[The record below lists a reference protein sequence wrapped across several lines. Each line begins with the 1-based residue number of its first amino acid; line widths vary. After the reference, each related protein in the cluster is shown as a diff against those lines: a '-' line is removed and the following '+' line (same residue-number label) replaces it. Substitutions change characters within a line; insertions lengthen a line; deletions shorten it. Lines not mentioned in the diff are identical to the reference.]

1 MIRGQMA
8 APTGKIMINKLALI
22 GVGLIGGSLAR
33 ALRDAGHVREVIGYG
48 RGLANLQR
56 AVELGVADRVETSLS
71 ALVRDADMVVLA
83 TPVGSMAGILGAIAP
98 YLARDAVVTD
108 VGSVK
113 GTIVDAAR
121 AVLGEKLSSFVPGH
135 PIAGTERTGVEAS
148 FSSLFVGRRVVL
160 TPLPETRAEAVAR
173 VRAMWQA
180 AGAEVVCMSVE
191 HHDAVLAATSHLP
204 HLLAYALVDMLARLD
219 DSREIFAYAA
229 GGFRDF
235 TRIASSDPVMWRD
248 ISLANRAAIVSM
260 LKQYQAEVSG
270 LIKAVAAGD
279 GERLQTLFARA
290 KAARDALVTNDLK

>member
-1 MIRGQMA
+1 
-8 APTGKIMINKLALI
+8 MINRLALI

-71 ALVRDADMVVLA
+71 AAVRDADMVVLA
-83 TPVGSMAGILGAIAP
+83 TPVGSMAEILGAIAP
-98 YLARDAVVTD
+98 YLAKGAVVTD

-113 GTIVDAAR
+113 GTIAAAAR
-121 AVLGEKLSSFVPGH
+121 TALGAKLSGFVPGH

-160 TPLPETRAEAVAR
+160 TPLPESSIEAVAR

-180 AGAEVVCMSVE
+180 AGAEVVSMSVE
-191 HHDAVLAATSHLP
+191 HHDTVLAATSHLP
-204 HLLAYALVDMLARLD
+204 HLLAYALVDMLAQLD
-219 DSREIFAYAA
+219 DSREIFAFAA

-248 ISLANRAAIVSM
+248 ISLANRTAIADM
-260 LKQYQAEVSG
+260 LKKYRAEVDG
-270 LIKAVAAGD
+270 LITAVAAGD
-279 GERLQTLFARA
+279 GAVLQALFARA
-290 KAARDALVTNDLK
+290 KTARDALVTNDQNKD

>member
-1 MIRGQMA
+1 
-8 APTGKIMINKLALI
+8 MINRLALI

-56 AVELGVADRVETSLS
+56 AVELGVVDRIETSLS
-71 ALVRDADMVVLA
+71 AAVRDADMVVLA
-83 TPVGSMAGILGAIAP
+83 TPVGSMAEILGAIAP
-98 YLARDAVVTD
+98 YLAHDAVVTD

-113 GTIVDAAR
+113 GTIAAAAR
-121 AVLGEKLSSFVPGH
+121 AALGEKLPGFVPGH

-180 AGAEVVCMSVE
+180 AGADVVSMSVE

-248 ISLANRAAIVSM
+248 ISLANHEAIVSM
-260 LKQYQAEVSG
+260 LKKYRAEVDG

-279 GERLQTLFARA
+279 GARLQTLFEHA
-290 KAARDALVTNDLK
+290 KAARDALIRNDQK

>member
-1 MIRGQMA
+1 MIDR
-8 APTGKIMINKLALI
+8 LALI

-33 ALRDAGHVREVIGYG
+33 ALRDVGHVREVIGYG

-71 ALVRDADMVVLA
+71 AAVRDADMVVLA
-83 TPVGSMAGILGAIAP
+83 TPVGSMADILATIAP
-98 YLARDAVVTD
+98 YLARAAVVTD

-113 GTIVDAAR
+113 GTIATAAR
-121 AVLGEKLSSFVPGH
+121 AALGEKLAGFVPGH

-160 TPLPETRAEAVAR
+160 TPLPETGAEAVAR

-180 AGAEVVCMSVE
+180 AGAEVVSMSVE

-248 ISLANRAAIVSM
+248 ISLANRDAIVDM
-260 LKQYQAEVSG
+260 LKKYRKEVDG
-270 LIKAVAAGD
+270 LIAAVSAGD
-279 GERLQTLFARA
+279 GGKLEALFAHA
-290 KAARDALVTNDLK
+290 KAARDALVTNDQKKD

>member
-1 MIRGQMA
+1 
-8 APTGKIMINKLALI
+8 MINRLALI

-56 AVELGVADRVETSLS
+56 AVELGVADRIETSLS
-71 ALVRDADMVVLA
+71 AAVRDADMVVLA
-83 TPVGSMAGILGAIAP
+83 TPVGSMAEILGAIAP
-98 YLARDAVVTD
+98 YLAKGAVVTD

-113 GTIVDAAR
+113 GTIAAAAR
-121 AVLGEKLSSFVPGH
+121 TALGAKLSGFVPGH

-160 TPLPETRAEAVAR
+160 TPLPESSIEAVAR

-180 AGAEVVCMSVE
+180 AGAEVVSMSVE
-191 HHDAVLAATSHLP
+191 HHDTVLAATSHLP
-204 HLLAYALVDMLARLD
+204 HLLAYALVDMLAQLD
-219 DSREIFAYAA
+219 DSREIFAFAA

-248 ISLANRAAIVSM
+248 ISLANRTAIADM
-260 LKQYQAEVSG
+260 LKKYRAEVDG
-270 LIKAVAAGD
+270 LITAVAAGD
-279 GERLQTLFARA
+279 GAVLQALFARA
-290 KAARDALVTNDLK
+290 KTARDALVTNDQNKD

>member
-1 MIRGQMA
+1 
-8 APTGKIMINKLALI
+8 MINKLALI

-71 ALVRDADMVVLA
+71 AAVRDADMVVLA

-98 YLARDAVVTD
+98 YLMPGSVVTD

-113 GTIVDAAR
+113 GTIVEAAR
-121 AVLGEKLSSFVPGH
+121 AVLGEKLNSFVPGH

-180 AGAEVVCMSVE
+180 AGAEVVSMSVE

-248 ISLANRAAIVSM
+248 ISLANREAIVGM
-260 LKQYQAEVSG
+260 LKQYQAEVNG

>member
-1 MIRGQMA
+1 
-8 APTGKIMINKLALI
+8 MINRLALI

-56 AVELGVADRVETSLS
+56 AVELGVADRIETSLS
-71 ALVRDADMVVLA
+71 AAVRDADMVVLA
-83 TPVGSMAGILGAIAP
+83 TPVGSMADILDAIAP
-98 YLARDAVVTD
+98 YLAKDAVVTD

-113 GTIVDAAR
+113 GTIATAAR
-121 AVLGEKLSSFVPGH
+121 AALGAKLTDFVPGH

-180 AGAEVVCMSVE
+180 AGAEVVSMSVE

-248 ISLANRAAIVSM
+248 ISLANREAIVNM
-260 LKQYQAEVSG
+260 LKQYQAEVNG
-270 LIKAVAAGD
+270 LIKAVATGD
-279 GERLQTLFARA
+279 GEKLLTLFARA
-290 KAARDALVTNDLK
+290 KAARDALVTNDQKKD